1 MKREQMIEALI
12 KYELEW
18 LMENQEQLANVAK
31 FFAEGG
37 FHACTDQ
44 DLFERCRD
52 NKWLEVE
59 A

>member
-1 MKREQMIEALI
+1 MKREQMIEALT

-18 LMENQEQLANVAK
+18 LIDNPEHLQDVAK
-31 FFAEGG
+31 FLSGGG

-44 DLFERCRD
+44 DLIERCRD

-59 A
+59 T